1 MNKKSI
7 LFVSDSSI
15 TNRILHSQ
23 GFPLLA
29 SLSEE
34 GYKSFC
40 ITYEKLQNTENEIE
54 TINRIKNKYL
64 NKIAFFENRYKS
76 KKIIPNWILRIIT
89 MTKQTRDIIKNHKID
104 IVHTR
109 SLIPS
114 VMALTALMFTTRKV
128 KFIYDNRG
136 VLIEEE
142 IYRGNLKKNGII
154 TIALKLF
161 ELKIM
166 RKADAMVVVSQKF
179 KEYIGETYTRYI
191 PDIVEKTVAITNG
204 TDISN
209 LPENISQH
217 KQENKISVVYSGSA
231 MKWQYLPGIKKFV
244 AECRKNFKEIE
255 INILTYDYDQFYDL
269 LKDIDGF
276 GEKIILQ
283 TLESHQVKEK
293 LMESNFAIM
302 IRERNVVNR
311 VATPVKFAE
320 YLSAGLPI
328 LLTKGIGDTEEIIR
342 KNKVGVVVDEDK
354 MQEGIA
360 SMTNL
365 LKDPD
370 VYQRCVET
378 VKNELNLEDT
388 INLYKELYA
397 NLED

>member
-1 MNKKSI
+1 M
-7 LFVSDSSI
+7 
-15 TNRILHSQ
+15 
-23 GFPLLA
+23 LA

-64 NKIAFFENRYKS
+64 NKITFFENRYKS

-154 TIALKLF
+154 TVALKLF

-166 RKADAMVVVSQKF
+166 RKADAMVVVSKKF
-179 KEYIGETYTRYI
+179 KEYISEAYTRYI
-191 PDIVEKTVAITNG
+191 PDIVDKTVAITNG
-204 TDISN
+204 TDISD
-209 LPENISQH
+209 LPENIIQH
-217 KQENKISVVYSGSA
+217 KKRDKISVVYSGSA

-269 LKDIDGF
+269 LKGIDGF

-302 IRERNVVNR
+302 IRERNLVNK

-320 YLSAGLPI
+320 YLSAGLPVF
-328 LLTKGIGDTEEIIR
+328 LSSGIGDTEDIINR
-342 KNKVGVVVDEDK
+342 NKIGVVVDENK
-354 MQEGIA
+354 IQYGIEE
-360 SMTNL
+360 MINL
-365 LKDPD
+365 LKDENI
-370 VYQRCVET
+370 YQRCIDT
-378 VKNELNLEDT
+378 VK
-388 INLYKELYA
+388 KELDLQNSIDKYID
-397 NLED
+397 LYSKL